1 MSSLFFPLKVQ
12 AGPRHAMSVSFTLDP
27 WAGPSLS
34 IWKAMNIIL
43 TLHISTAFAS
53 LFHLLGRVCLLK
65 SIFFKKNEFQKM
77 NYFLMF
83 GSVMKN
89 KLENTFQCLV
99 MS

>member
-43 TLHISTAFAS
+43 NLHISTAFAS
-53 LFHLLGRVCLLK
+53 LFYLFRRCLFAGK
-65 SIFFKKNEFQKM
+65 
-77 NYFLMF
+77 
-83 GSVMKN
+83 
-89 KLENTFQCLV
+89 
-99 MS
+99 